1 MAANEVTLTA
11 PAINS
16 EMGALTVSVTGPR
29 GDVDALLREL
39 YVKCKEVA
47 QNKTSELIAAGIYT
61 DYDEMRHAASYGP
74 PSSY

>member
-1 MAANEVTLTA
+1 MTSEITLSA
-11 PAINS
+11 VAINS

-47 QNKTSELIAAGIYT
+47 QNKTSELIAGGVFT
-61 DYDEMRHAASYGP
+61 DYDEMKHAASYGP